1 MILALALAHIHLM
14 SGNLM
19 SGNLMSGNLMS
30 GNLMSGNLMPGHLVA
45 AIVQTLPH
53 AGPTPTP
60 AAGGASITSVD
71 DIGNVIKD
79 FFRDLLRQYVP
90 IGALLAAIYGGWGGL
105 VHITSG
111 GAPDMQR
118 KARSIW
124 WQAGTGF
131 VGVLLSSPFVNILQ
145 SKF

>member
-1 MILALALAHIHLM
+1 MILALVVSHAHLL
-14 SGNLM
+14 SGH
-19 SGNLMSGNLMS
+19 
-30 GNLMSGNLMPGHLVA
+30 PVA
-45 AIVQTLPH
+45 AIVQALPH

-60 AAGGASITSVD
+60 AAGGAGGSITSVD

-79 FFRDLLRQYVP
+79 FFRELLRQYVP

-131 VGVLLSSPFVNILQ
+131 VGVLLSSPFVTILQ

>member
-1 MILALALAHIHLM
+1 MILALALSHA
-14 SGNLM
+14 
-19 SGNLMSGNLMS
+19 
-30 GNLMSGNLMPGHLVA
+30 HLVSGHVVA
-45 AIVQTLPH
+45 TIMHALPH

-60 AAGGASITSVD
+60 VAGGGSITSVD

-79 FFRDLLRQYVP
+79 FFRELLRQYVP
-90 IGALLAAIYGGWGGL
+90 IGALLATIYGGWGGL
-105 VHITSG
+105 VHIASG

-145 SKF
+145 QKF